1 MGTGLH
7 WISEVIQVI
16 QVAFSLDLEEVHIF
30 ADGLNKKGANG
41 EAEMSVFALSGL
53 PKFSEKARCAR
64 LCQAGRA
71 DTHTSGET
79 ISHVISR
86 QTS

>member
-1 MGTGLH
+1 MKDDWGTLGQGYR
-7 WISEVIQVI
+7 WT
-16 QVAFSLDLEEVHIF
+16 DLEEVHIF

-71 DTHTSGET
+71 DTHT
-79 ISHVISR
+79 HLAR
-86 QTS
+86 QSVM